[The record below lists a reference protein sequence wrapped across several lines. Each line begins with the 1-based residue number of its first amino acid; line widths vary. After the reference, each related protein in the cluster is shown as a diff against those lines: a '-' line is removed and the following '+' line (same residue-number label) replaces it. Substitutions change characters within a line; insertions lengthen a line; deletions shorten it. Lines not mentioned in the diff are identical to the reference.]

1 MKDDKPPYWLGLL
14 CLFPLIGALVG
25 IVLIILGIVKYKSLL
40 LSLIGAVGVI
50 FTVGIY
56 SALFYNLMYGKMVGK
71 GFEQISE
78 KLLHDLVLNIEFYKL
93 NNKHYPDS
101 LEQIRAADPS
111 VMIDDPLRMRNM
123 DNRNRNTRFIYKKEG
138 EKYILF
144 SAGIDGI
151 PNTPDDIYP
160 DIRKLEETHADSSKQ
175 H

>member
-1 MKDDKPPYWLGLL
+1 MKDDKPPYLLGLL
-14 CLFPLIGALVG
+14 CLIPLLGSLVG
-25 IVLIILGIVKYKSLL
+25 IVLIILGIFRYKSLL
-40 LSLIGAVGVI
+40 LSLIGAVGVL

-56 SALFYNLMYGKMVGK
+56 SALFYNLMYGKTVGK
-71 GFEQISE
+71 GFEQISQ

-93 NNKHYPDS
+93 NNKHYPDN

-111 VMIDDPLRMRNM
+111 VMINDPLRMRNL
-123 DNRNRNTRFIYKKEG
+123 DNSNRETLFIYKKEG
-138 EKYILF
+138 ENYILF

-160 DIRKLEETHADSSKQ
+160 DIRKKNETYPDSSKQ